1 MPLRSLWT
9 EPFLS
14 AELSPVVTA
23 GDASSCAST
32 FSLSAIPGFAF
43 SSFEKAC
50 LEACMRIRMI

>member
-32 FSLSAIPGFAF
+32 FSLSAIPG

-50 LEACMRIRMI
+50 LEACMRMI